1 MKLRDARM
9 SSATTKKER
18 PCGRS
23 LQRLVIGRGLVFRR
37 LRDDGEGAGCRLE
50 CVRLAGNES
59 RQRLLR
65 SFATRPESAIRGD
78 APDRSPYARISAMA
92 NQEPLGLRAS
102 SAFSVLADGERC
114 SDLTHPSPSSADA
127 SACWSSVTMTLA
139 EAISSARSWHS
150 RQSGRTLAGDRA
162 RELSVRT
169 GKQW

>member
-1 MKLRDARM
+1 M

-50 CVRLAGNES
+50 CVRLAGKES

-78 APDRSPYARISAMA
+78 VPDRSPCARVSAMA

-102 SAFSVLADGERC
+102 SAFPVLAGCGGFGGGFDGAEGDGGGIFGGVFHDISNKTQRWVSC
-114 SDLTHPSPSSADA
+114 KRKVQKSRKPDNEVADRR
-127 SACWSSVTMTLA
+127 VGENTETKKGN
-139 EAISSARSWHS
+139 R
-150 RQSGRTLAGDRA
+150 
-162 RELSVRT
+162 
-169 GKQW
+169 